1 MAITFSLDKAVPLEA
16 DALAVPVCS
25 DRFGPDDGPDEL
37 DWAFLDGR
45 GFTGKLGQTAALP
58 GVLTDGEP
66 GPATI
71 VVGMG
76 PSADLGPDQMRR
88 AGGAL
93 ARAASRHGTL
103 AVRLLDAVAEPARR
117 PAAAQALAEGLVLGS
132 YRFSTYKSDTEPG
145 ALERVVVV
153 GGGGGRVVAAL
164 ELGIRIADGVVLA
177 RDLVNTPGG
186 DLTPRVLA
194 EAAVEIAEREGL
206 QVTIMD
212 EDDIVEAG
220 LGGLLGVNRGSQQP
234 ARFIELCW
242 SPDGAK
248 ASLALVGKGIT
259 FDSGGLSL
267 KTAAGMT
274 TMKDDMGGAAA
285 ILGAMSVIA
294 AVAPKTK
301 VTAYIPSTDNMTG
314 GDATR
319 VGDVLRIRNGKTV
332 EVLNTDAEGRLIL
345 ADALSIASEAEPDA
359 IVDLAT
365 LTGAAMVA
373 LGSKVTAVMG
383 SNAAWVDQITEA
395 AVRTGERVWELPLV
409 DEYRSEIDSD
419 VADLK
424 NIGKAG
430 GAGAITAGLFL
441 REFVP
446 ESIPWAHL
454 DIAGPA
460 WSDSDDT
467 FVTKGGTGWG
477 VRLLVE
483 LARTFKRPTR
493 R

>member
-1 MAITFSLDKAVPLEA
+1 MALTFSLDKAVPTDA
-16 DALAVPVCS
+16 DALAIAVCS
-25 DRFGPDDGPDEL
+25 DRVGPEDGPAGI

-45 GFTGKLGQTAALP
+45 GFTGGLGQTAALP
-58 GVLTDGEP
+58 GVLTDGEA

-71 VVGMG
+71 VVGLG
-76 PSADLGPDQMRR
+76 PSDSVGPDQMRR

-93 ARAASRHGTL
+93 ARAASRHGVL
-103 AVRLLDAVAEPARR
+103 AVRLLDTVDDPARR

-132 YRFSTYKSDTEPG
+132 YRFATYKSDPKPSS
-145 ALERVVVV
+145 LERVVVV
-153 GGGGGRVVAAL
+153 GGGGGRVTAAL
-164 ELGIRIADGVVLA
+164 ELGLRIADGVILA

-186 DLTPRVLA
+186 DLTPRMLA

-206 QVTIMD
+206 QVSVLD
-212 EDDIVEAG
+212 EDGIVEAG

-242 SPDGAK
+242 SPPGAK
-248 ASLALVGKGIT
+248 TSLALVGKGIT

-285 ILGAMSVIA
+285 ILGAMSVIS
-294 AVAPKTK
+294 AVAPKSK

-345 ADALSIASEAEPDA
+345 ADGLSMASEAEPDA
-359 IVDLAT
+359 IVDVAT
-365 LTGAAMVA
+365 LTGAAIVA
-373 LGSKVTAVMG
+373 LGAKVAGLMG
-383 SNAAWVDQITEA
+383 SNSNWVNQIEDAADV
-395 AVRTGERVWELPLV
+395 TGERVWELPLV
-409 DEYRSEIDSD
+409 EEYRSELDSD
-419 VADLK
+419 IADLK

-430 GAGAITAGLFL
+430 SAGSITAGLFL

-446 ESIPWAHL
+446 DGIAWAHL
-454 DIAGPA
+454 DIAGTA
-460 WSDSDDT
+460 WSDGDDT

-483 LARTFKRPTR
+483 LARTFKRPAR
-493 R
+493 G

>member
-1 MAITFSLDKAVPLEA
+1 MAISFSLDKAVPPEA
-16 DALAVPVCS
+16 DAVAIAVCS
-25 DRFGPDDGPDEL
+25 DRIGPEDGPAGL

-45 GFTGKLGQTAALP
+45 GFTGALGQTAALP
-58 GVLTDGEP
+58 GTLTDDQA
-66 GPATI
+66 GPTTI
-71 VVGMG
+71 VVGLG
-76 PSADLGPDQMRR
+76 PSASVGPEQVRR
-88 AGGAL
+88 SAGAL
-93 ARAASRHGTL
+93 ARAASRHGVL
-103 AVRLLDAVAEPARR
+103 AVRLLDAVDPPGR

-132 YRFSTYKSDTEPG
+132 YRFSTYQSDPKPSS
-145 ALERVVVV
+145 LERVVVV
-153 GGGGGRVVAAL
+153 GGGGARVTGAL
-164 ELGIRIADGVVLA
+164 DLGARIAEGVVLA

-186 DLTPRVLA
+186 ELTPSRLA
-194 EAAVEIAEREGL
+194 EVAVEIAESEGL
-206 QVTIMD
+206 QVSVLD
-212 EDDIVEAG
+212 EDGIVEAG

-234 ARFIELCW
+234 ARFIELSW
-242 SPDGAK
+242 APAGAK
-248 ASLALVGKGIT
+248 TSLALVGKGIT

-294 AVAPKTK
+294 AIAPRTK

-345 ADALSIASEAEPDA
+345 ADGLSMAAEAEPDA
-359 IVDLAT
+359 IVDVAT
-365 LTGAAMVA
+365 LTGAAVVA
-373 LGSKVTAVMG
+373 LGSKVTVLMG
-383 SNAAWVDQITEA
+383 THPGWTEQIEA
-395 AVRTGERVWELPLV
+395 AAGRTGERVWELPLV
-409 DEYRSEIDSD
+409 DEYRPELDSD
-419 VADLK
+419 IADLK

-430 GAGAITAGLFL
+430 SAGSIAAGLFL

-454 DIAGPA
+454 DIAGTA

-467 FVTKGGTGWG
+467 YVTKGGTGWG

-483 LARTFKRPTR
+483 LVRSFRRPARR
-493 R
+493 

>member
-1 MAITFSLDKAVPLEA
+1 MAITFSLDKTVPAEA

-25 DRFGPDDGPDEL
+25 DRFGPDDGPQGL

-58 GVLTDGEP
+58 GVLIDGEP
-66 GPATI
+66 GPDTI
-71 VVGMG
+71 VVGLG
-76 PSADLGPDQMRR
+76 ASADLGPDQMRR

-103 AVRLLDAVAEPARR
+103 AVRLLDALAEPAHR
-117 PAAAQALAEGLVLGS
+117 PAAAQAMAEGMVLGS
-132 YRFSTYKSDTEPG
+132 YRFSTYKSAAEADT
-145 ALERVVVV
+145 LDRVVVV
-153 GGGGGRVVAAL
+153 GGGGARVVAAL
-164 ELGIRIADGVVLA
+164 ELGVRIAEGVVLA

-186 DLTPRVLA
+186 DLTPRALA

-206 QVTIMD
+206 QVTILD

-220 LGGLLGVNRGSQQP
+220 LGGLLGVNRGSEQP
-234 ARFIELCW
+234 ARFMELCW
-242 SPDGAK
+242 SPAGART
-248 ASLALVGKGIT
+248 SLALVGKGVT

-294 AVAPKTK
+294 AVAPRTK

-365 LTGAAMVA
+365 LTGAAIVA

-383 SNAAWVDQITEA
+383 SNRSWVDQITEVA
-395 AVRTGERVWELPLV
+395 TRTGERVWELPLV
-409 DEYRSEIDSD
+409 EEYRSEIDSD
-419 VADLK
+419 IADLK

-430 GAGAITAGLFL
+430 SAGSITAGLFL

-483 LARTFKRPTR
+483 LARTFKRPAR
-493 R
+493 D

>member
-1 MAITFSLDKAVPLEA
+1 MAISFSLDKVVPAEA
-16 DALAVPVCS
+16 DAVAVGVCS
-25 DRFGPDDGPDEL
+25 DRVGPGDGPADL

-45 GFTGKLGQTAALP
+45 GFTGALGQTAALP
-58 GVLTDGEP
+58 GRLLDGQA

-71 VVGMG
+71 VVGLG
-76 PSADLGPDQMRR
+76 RSGGVGPDQVRR
-88 AGGAL
+88 AAGAL
-93 ARAASRHGTL
+93 ARAASRHGVL
-103 AVRLLDAVAEPARR
+103 AVRLLDAIDEPARR
-117 PAAAQALAEGLVLGS
+117 PAAAQALAEGLVLGA
-132 YRFSTYKSDTEPG
+132 YRFSTYQSDPKPSS
-145 ALERVVVV
+145 LDRVVVV
-153 GGGGGRVVAAL
+153 GGGGGRVTAAL
-164 ELGIRIADGVVLA
+164 DLGARISEGVVLA

-186 DLTPRVLA
+186 ELTPSRLA

-206 QVTIMD
+206 QISVLD
-212 EDDIVEAG
+212 EDAIVEAG

-242 SPDGAK
+242 APPGAK
-248 ASLALVGKGIT
+248 TSVALVGKGIT

-294 AVAPKTK
+294 AVAPRSR

-345 ADALSIASEAEPDA
+345 ADGLSMASEAEPDA
-359 IVDLAT
+359 IVDVAT
-365 LTGAAMVA
+365 LTGAAVVA
-373 LGSKVTAVMG
+373 LGAKVTSLMG
-383 SNAAWVDQITEA
+383 THPGWIEQIERAAE
-395 AVRTGERVWELPLV
+395 RTGERVWELPLV
-409 DEYRSEIDSD
+409 EEYRSELDSD
-419 VADLK
+419 IADLK

-430 GAGAITAGLFL
+430 SAGSITAGLFL

-446 ESIPWAHL
+446 SSIPWAHL
-454 DIAGPA
+454 DIAGTA
-460 WSDSDDT
+460 WSDGDDT
-467 FVTKGGTGWG
+467 YIGKGGTGWG

-483 LARTFKRPTR
+483 LVRSFKRPAR